1 MTRPTEPARIAV
13 LDIGKTNL
21 KLLVASDDGWPL
33 ETHSIP
39 NAANTSSPY
48 LAYDLAGLEEWFLDT
63 LAKVSQRHAI
73 GAVIATAHGCGAVL
87 VDADRPVLPMMDYEA
102 VCPPAIDEAY
112 ARMVPPYGEVF
123 CGIGAGAMRLAKQLL
138 WQESAF
144 PAEFSRAKAYLTTA
158 QFFAMRLG
166 GRAASEISQL
176 AAQGHIWDL
185 RRHQPSTVMRERGWA
200 RLLPQPAPAGVSLG
214 TVSEAVAMRTG
225 LARSTEVLC
234 GVHDSNANLFRYK
247 AAGLADASILST
259 GTWMIGF
266 QRDLDPDK
274 LDADRAMVLN
284 IDVDGESVPSTLT
297 MTGREYHLICKGK
310 DAAAADAAVLAA
322 LPTLVA
328 RGMLALPSFVGDDGL
343 FPGAGHRGRT
353 IGPAPETPAEWQAL
367 AVLYAAFSANR
378 CLDLLGSSNRIVIDG
393 GFATNLP
400 FARCLAALRPSQSVS
415 VSQSHDG
422 TALGAALLWRRFS
435 RTRPVSS
442 VVLEAVTPLGEAG
455 FDRPGLSAAYQ
466 SWITLSEQT
475 P

>member
-1 MTRPTEPARIAV
+1 MRPPIEPARIAV

-33 ETHSIP
+33 EAHSTP
-39 NAANTSSPY
+39 NAANTSGLYP
-48 LAYDLAGLEEWFLDT
+48 AYDLARLEEWFLDA

-87 VDADRPVLPMMDYEA
+87 VDEEDRPVLPMMDYEA

-112 ARMVPPYGEVF
+112 ARIAPSYGEVF

-144 PAEFSRAKAYLTTA
+144 PVEFARAKTYLTTA

-185 RRHQPSTVMRERGWA
+185 VHHQPSSVMRERGLA
-200 RLLPQPAPAGVSLG
+200 HLLPQRAPAGAMLG
-214 TVSEAVAMRTG
+214 TVSEAVVKRTG
-225 LARSTEVLC
+225 LARSTEILC

-247 AAGLADASILST
+247 AAGMADASILST

-266 QRDLDPDK
+266 QRDLALDK
-274 LDADRAMVLN
+274 LDATSAMVLN
-284 IDVDGESVPSTLT
+284 IDVDGENVPSTLT
-297 MTGREYHLICKGK
+297 MTGREYDLICKEK
-310 DAAAADAAVLAA
+310 SAADTAVLAA
-322 LPTLVA
+322 LPTLIA
-328 RGMLALPSFVGDDGL
+328 RGTLALPSFGGDDGL
-343 FPGAGHRGRT
+343 FPGSAHRGRI
-353 IGPAPETPAEWQAL
+353 IGPPPETSAEWQAL

-378 CLDLLGSSNRIVIDG
+378 CLDALGSSKRIVIDG
-393 GFATNLP
+393 GFAANLP
-400 FARCLAALRPSQSVS
+400 FARCLATLRPSQSIS
-415 VSQSHDG
+415 VSQCCDG

-435 RTRPVSS
+435 RTLPVSS
-442 VVLEAVTPLGEAG
+442 VVLEAVTPLGGDGLES
-455 FDRPGLSAAYQ
+455 RSLSAAYQ
-466 SWITLSEQT
+466 SWIAFSEH
-475 P
+475 PS

>member
-1 MTRPTEPARIAV
+1 MTRRTEPTPIAV

-33 ETHSIP
+33 EMLSIP
-39 NAANTSSPY
+39 NAANASDPY
-48 LAYDLAGLEEWFLDT
+48 PSYDLAGLEAWFLDA
-63 LAKVSQRHAI
+63 LAEVSQRHAI

-87 VDADRPVLPMMDYEA
+87 VDGDRPVLPMMDYDA

-112 ARMVPPYGEVF
+112 RRIAPAYREVF

-138 WQESAF
+138 WQERAF
-144 PAEFSRAKAYLTTA
+144 PAEFARAKTYLTTA

-185 RRHQPSTVMRERGWA
+185 VRHQPSSIMRERGWA
-200 RLLPQPAPAGVSLG
+200 HLLPQRAPAGAVLG
-214 TVSEAVAMRTG
+214 TISAAVAKRTG
-225 LARSTEVLC
+225 LARSTEILC

-247 AAGLADASILST
+247 AAGMADASILST

-274 LDADRAMVLN
+274 LDANSAMVLN
-284 IDVDGESVPSTLT
+284 IDVDGENVPSTLT
-297 MTGREYHLICKGK
+297 MTGREYDLIRKERS
-310 DAAAADAAVLAA
+310 AADAAVFVA
-322 LPTLVA
+322 LPKLVA
-328 RGMLALPSFVGDDGL
+328 RGSLALASFVGDDGL
-343 FPGAGHRGRT
+343 FPGAAHRGRI
-353 IGPAPETPAEWQAL
+353 IGPAPETPAEWQGL

-378 CLDLLGSSNRIVIDG
+378 CLDTLGSSKRIIIDG
-393 GFATNLP
+393 GFAANLP
-400 FARCLAALRPSQSVS
+400 FARALAALRPSQDVS
-415 VSQSHDG
+415 VSQSRDG
-422 TALGAALLWRRFS
+422 TALGAALLWRRFA
-435 RTRPVSS
+435 RRLPVSS

-455 FDRPGLSAAYQ
+455 FDRPGLSAAYR
-466 SWITLSEQT
+466 SWIAFSEQA

>member
-33 ETHSIP
+33 ETHSIA
-39 NAANTSSPY
+39 NAANTSGPY
-48 LAYDLAGLEEWFLDT
+48 LACDLASLEEWFLDA
-63 LAKVSQRHAI
+63 LAEVSQRHAI

-87 VDADRPVLPMMDYEA
+87 VDEDKPVLPMMDYDA
-102 VCPPAIDEAY
+102 VSPAAIDQVYERIA
-112 ARMVPPYGEVF
+112 PPYREVF

-144 PAEFSRAKAYLTTA
+144 PTEFARARTYLTTA
-158 QFFAMRLG
+158 QFFALRLG

-185 RRHQPSTVMRERGWA
+185 RRHQPSSVMRQRGWA
-200 RLLPQPAPAGVSLG
+200 RLLPQRAPAGAVLG
-214 TVSEAVAMRTG
+214 TVSEAVARRTG
-225 LARSTEVLC
+225 LARSTEILC

-247 AAGLADASILST
+247 AAGMADASILST

-274 LDADRAMVLN
+274 LDATRAMVLN
-284 IDVDGESVPSTLT
+284 IDVDGENVPSTLAI
-297 MTGREYHLICKGK
+297 TGREYDLIRKEE
-310 DAAAADAAVLAA
+310 AAADAAVLAA
-322 LPTLVA
+322 LPTLAA
-328 RGMLALPSFVGDDGL
+328 RGTLALPSFTGDDGL
-343 FPGAGHRGRT
+343 FPGAAHRGRI
-353 IGPAPETPAEWQAL
+353 IGPPPETPAEWQGL

-378 CLDLLGSSNRIVIDG
+378 CLDALGSSKRIVIDG
-393 GFATNLP
+393 GFAANLP
-400 FARCLAALRPSQSVS
+400 FARCLAALRPSQHVS
-415 VSQSHDG
+415 VSQSRDG
-422 TALGAALLWRRFS
+422 TALGAALLWRRFA
-435 RTRPVSS
+435 RTLPVSS

-455 FDRPGLSAAYQ
+455 FDKPGLSAAYQ
-466 SWITLSEQT
+466 SWIAFSEQA

>member
-33 ETHSIP
+33 ETHSIA
-39 NAANTSSPY
+39 NAANTSGPY
-48 LAYDLAGLEEWFLDT
+48 LACDLAGLEEWFLDA
-63 LAKVSQRHAI
+63 LAEVSQRHAI

-87 VDADRPVLPMMDYEA
+87 VDEDKPVLPMMDYDA
-102 VCPPAIDEAY
+102 VSPAAIDQVYERIA
-112 ARMVPPYGEVF
+112 PPYREVF

-144 PAEFSRAKAYLTTA
+144 PTEFARARTYLTTA
-158 QFFAMRLG
+158 QFFALRLG

-185 RRHQPSTVMRERGWA
+185 RRHQPSSVMRQRGWA
-200 RLLPQPAPAGVSLG
+200 RLLPQRAPAGAVLG
-214 TVSEAVAMRTG
+214 TVSEAVARRTG
-225 LARSTEVLC
+225 LARSTEILC

-247 AAGLADASILST
+247 AAGMADASILST

-274 LDADRAMVLN
+274 LDATRAMILN
-284 IDVDGESVPSTLT
+284 IDVDGENVPSTLAI
-297 MTGREYHLICKGK
+297 TGREYDLIRKEE
-310 DAAAADAAVLAA
+310 AAADAAVLAA
-322 LPTLVA
+322 LPTLAA
-328 RGMLALPSFVGDDGL
+328 RGTLALPSFTGDDGL
-343 FPGAGHRGRT
+343 FPGAAHRGRI
-353 IGPAPETPAEWQAL
+353 IGPPPETPAEWQGL

-378 CLDLLGSSNRIVIDG
+378 CLDALGSSKRIVIDG
-393 GFATNLP
+393 GFAANLP
-400 FARCLAALRPSQSVS
+400 FARCLAALRPSQHVS
-415 VSQSHDG
+415 VSQSRDG
-422 TALGAALLWRRFS
+422 TALGAALLWRRFA
-435 RTRPVSS
+435 RTLPVSS

-455 FDRPGLSAAYQ
+455 FDKPGLSAAYQ
-466 SWITLSEQT
+466 SWIAFSEQA